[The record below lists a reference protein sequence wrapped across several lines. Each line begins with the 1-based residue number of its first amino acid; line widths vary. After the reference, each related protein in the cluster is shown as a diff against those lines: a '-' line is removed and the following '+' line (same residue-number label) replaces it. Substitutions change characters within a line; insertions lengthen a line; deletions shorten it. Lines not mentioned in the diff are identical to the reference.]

1 MIKKI
6 FLILIFCSVLL
17 SCGKKGDP
25 KYKEPKDNAKNAE
38 DKRPP
43 ASSSGADSCG
53 SLPAAYS
60 RSRQMRTLKMWA
72 GDSFSPGDSSSCFL
86 YL

>member
-25 KYKEPKDNAKNAE
+25 KYKEPKDNAKI
-38 DKRPP
+38 
-43 ASSSGADSCG
+43 
-53 SLPAAYS
+53 
-60 RSRQMRTLKMWA
+60 QVTLK
-72 GDSFSPGDSSSCFL
+72 DKV
-86 YL
+86 